1 MRICVIGGG
10 AAGLLCAGTCGKN
23 NDVVLIEKNEKL
35 GKKIYITGK
44 GRCNVT
50 NYCEVQD
57 FLRHIVSNPKF
68 LLSSL
73 YSFTPKNLYDLIE
86 NNGTKLKVE
95 RGNRVFPISDKS
107 SDIIKALENYCL
119 DNNVI
124 IKYNTNVIGI
134 EKNKDFI
141 VKTNKGIERFDKV
154 VVATGGLSYPST
166 GSTGDGYKFA
176 SLFGHKLVDRVP
188 GLIPILLND
197 KFEELEGLSLKNV
210 SLKTYVNDKLKYE
223 EFGEM
228 LFTKHGISGP
238 IVLTTSSLI
247 NRYDKKNIKLELD
260 LKPALLHKTLDNRI
274 LRDFNSNINKNIIN
288 VMYGLVPKTLSH
300 VILKIANINEYE
312 KVNSITKDQRT
323 KIVNIIKAFPLT
335 YKGLDK
341 IENAVITAGGVKVN
355 EINPKTLESKI
366 VEGLYFVG
374 EVLDLDAFTGGY
386 NLQIAF
392 STGYLAGISLNK

>member
-1 MRICVIGGG
+1 MKVCVIGGG
-10 AAGLLCAGTCGKN
+10 ASGMLCAGIAGKN
-23 NDVVLIEKNEKL
+23 NDVVLLEKNEKV

-50 NYCEVQD
+50 NFCEVQD
-57 FLRHIVSNPKF
+57 FLQNVVSNPKF

-107 SDIIKALENYCL
+107 SDIIRALENFCI
-119 DNNVI
+119 DNNVDI
-124 IKYNTNVIGI
+124 RYNTTVISI
-134 EKNKDFI
+134 EKINDFI
-141 VKTNKGIERFDKV
+141 VKTNKGTEHFDKV

-176 SLFGHKLVDRVP
+176 TNFGHKLVDRVP
-188 GLIPILLND
+188 GLVPIILSDNYAD
-197 KFEELEGLSLKNV
+197 LEGLSLKNV
-210 SLKTYVNDKLKYE
+210 TLKSYVNNKLKYE

-228 LFTKHGISGP
+228 LFTKNGISGP

-247 NRYDKKNIKLELD
+247 NRLDKKNVRLELD
-260 LKPALLHKTLDNRI
+260 LKPALPHKTLDNRI
-274 LRDFNSNINKNIIN
+274 LRDFNANINKNIIN
-288 VMYGLVPKTLSH
+288 VMYGLTPKTLAH
-300 VILKIANINEYE
+300 TILKLAKINEYE
-312 KVNSITKDQRT
+312 KVNSISKEQRT
-323 KIVNIIKAFPLT
+323 QIVNIIKAFPLN
-335 YKGLDK
+335 YNGLDK

-355 EINPKTLESKI
+355 EINPKTMESKL
-366 VEGLYFVG
+366 VDGLYFIG
-374 EVLDLDAFTGGY
+374 EVLDVDAFTGGY

-392 STGYLAGISLNK
+392 STGYLAGKSLNE